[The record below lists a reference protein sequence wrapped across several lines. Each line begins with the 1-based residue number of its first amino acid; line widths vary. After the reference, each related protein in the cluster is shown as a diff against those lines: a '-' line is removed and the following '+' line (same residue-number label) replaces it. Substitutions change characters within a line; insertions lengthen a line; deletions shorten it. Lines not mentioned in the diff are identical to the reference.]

1 MQTPKIIAFAN
12 QKGGSGKS
20 TSAAHAAYWL
30 AQKGLSVLLVDAD
43 GQQSSSAWLNELELD
58 YQVLIDPEQLFES
71 LPTFSDDYDV
81 VVVDG
86 PGSLSEVTKA
96 ILSRCDLVLVP
107 TRDSIIDLRST
118 GKIVQFIK
126 HAKELRGGFPKAAI
140 FLNATRK
147 SSVLLREAQEA
158 LEDVVIPLMQT
169 VIYDRQCI
177 KDAPG
182 QGSTVFKMKGK
193 PAKEAS
199 KNYEELFTEAMEI
212 FGND

>member
-20 TSAAHAAYWL
+20 TSAAHAAFWL
-30 AQKGLSVLLVDAD
+30 ASKGSSVLLVDAD
-43 GQQSSSAWLNELELD
+43 GQQSSSVWLKELGLE
-58 YQVLIDPEQLFES
+58 YQVLIDPEQLFEA
-71 LPTFSDDYDV
+71 LPAFSKKFDV

-107 TRDSIIDLRST
+107 SRDSIIDLRST
-118 GKIVQFIK
+118 GKIIQFIK
-126 HAKELRGGFPKAAI
+126 HAKELRGGLPKAAI
-140 FLNATRK
+140 FLNAARK
-147 SSVLLREAQEA
+147 ASVLLREAQEA
-158 LEDVVIPLMQT
+158 LDDMVIPLMQT
-169 VIYDRQCI
+169 IIYDRQCI

-182 QGSTVFKMKGK
+182 QGSTVFQMKGK

-199 KNYEELFTEAMEI
+199 LSYDKLFTEAMEI
-212 FGND
+212 FDGG